1 MRPKHLGWAAAL
13 GAVAADQA
21 SKWLILNVVMAP
33 PREIEITPF
42 FNLVLAWNKGVSFSL
57 FRSDWLY
64 APYVLSGV
72 ALAVAAGLAWWLRR
86 QDRVLPALAIGL
98 VIGGAVGNVID
109 RLVFGAV
116 FDFLDVHAAG
126 YHWPAFN
133 LADTAIFCGVAGL
146 VIDGLFSDRERA
158 R

>member
-1 MRPKHLGWAAAL
+1 
-13 GAVAADQA
+13 VAADRW
-21 SKWLILNVVMAP
+21 SKWFILNVVMDP
-33 PREIEITPF
+33 PREIEVTPF

-57 FRSDWLY
+57 FRSDWFY

-72 ALAVAAGLAWWLRR
+72 ALAIAAGLAWWLGR

-98 VIGGAVGNVID
+98 VMGGAVGNVID
-109 RLVFGAV
+109 RLIFGAV
-116 FDFLDVHAAG
+116 VDFLDVHAAG

-146 VIDGLFSDRERA
+146 VIDGLFGGRGRA
-158 R
+158 T